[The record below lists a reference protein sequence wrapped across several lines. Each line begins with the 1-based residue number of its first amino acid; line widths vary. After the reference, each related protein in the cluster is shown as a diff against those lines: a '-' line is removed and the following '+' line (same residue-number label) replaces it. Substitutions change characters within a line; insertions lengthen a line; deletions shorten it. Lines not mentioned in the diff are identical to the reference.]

1 MKKMKN
7 DQLEIASNC
16 EEKEVVNN
24 FGIAYHRKSKLDEE
38 CNSAKETK

>member
-24 FGIAYHRKSKLDEE
+24 FGIAYHRKKPTGGSK
-38 CNSAKETK
+38 NV

>member
-16 EEKEVVNN
+16 EEKE
-24 FGIAYHRKSKLDEE
+24 GYSGK
-38 CNSAKETK
+38 AKENKGEENKSS